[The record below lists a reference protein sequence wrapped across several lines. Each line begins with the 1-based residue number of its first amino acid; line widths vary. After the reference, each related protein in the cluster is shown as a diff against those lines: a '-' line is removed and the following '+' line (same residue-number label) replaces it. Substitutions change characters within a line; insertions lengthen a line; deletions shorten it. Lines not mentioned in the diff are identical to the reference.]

1 MEGMEHDME
10 QTGKQPI
17 PILKS
22 KLIAPELA
30 DRALFT
36 ERLKAL
42 GIAGNRCTLI
52 TAPAGSGK
60 TTAVLLSLA
69 GVNAQVCWYRLEP
82 EDSRHAIFAAHL
94 VHTLFQKVPDQ
105 NRIQSPDMLSA
116 MDDLS
121 LFNAVLCQDAWECFG
136 RNNVPI
142 YLVLDNFHH
151 AVRQPEIIECVRYM
165 LSNMPPCVHLI
176 ITSRRQTGL
185 EEGRALT
192 EGIAAFGAAELRFTP
207 DETRLFCREKFC
219 VAADENANQRLHEIS
234 EGWIAGIVMILA
246 VFKASGAAHLGSFLE
261 KNLNSEELF
270 GYLTRETLKHEDDG
284 MVMIL
289 LKLALLEDFGAGE
302 LSGIFGITDSESYLN
317 ALAAR
322 NLYLTRTITG
332 SGTVYRFHSLYKN
345 ALAAMARDIFGTSG
359 LNELQVKIAGY
370 YLASGEVD
378 RAVRHYL
385 AAGET
390 DKAADVIGRCGD
402 RMLNEGAVEALR
414 TMVESFPETY
424 REHHPYLLM
433 YDGVTNKRIDFN
445 RAIRCLDR
453 ARGLFKAAGNHAMRI
468 KTCLFLM
475 MACVYQN
482 RLDIL
487 KEVAQELQ
495 TIPGAMEDE
504 LCRRSLML
512 LSLSEATLSENF
524 QKGNA
529 MFSVLRN
536 MNLDQEERCGAYL
549 YGCALR
555 HRQGDL
561 EGALKMLDTLFT
573 SAIVKL
579 DLYWRSFALS
589 LRSRIFLLKGEF
601 PEAGENVRELLELGE
616 RYAHHYSNAN
626 GRYYLAH
633 IKYLTRDMDGA
644 VRHICNAQRDYIAF
658 ENGVRANL
666 CRLHHYLW
674 VCGTGN
680 SVTPSQILDVYNE
693 LITMNP
699 GQGDDDL
706 AASLA
711 GAALR
716 ESGEY
721 EQAERLLLHSLAK
734 STEKNATQSI
744 AGTALHLAKLYFDM
758 CCPEKGMVY
767 LRKFFLI
774 CVENDYSVFYDMHF
788 PTLVAMC
795 ARAVQAGIQT
805 NFLGS
810 VIRKYFG
817 ASAEKHL
824 VKHADTLHSSCAV
837 RKFLHKFSHTGK
849 QLLSKDIYVELFGGF
864 RITADGAT
872 LDESAF
878 KTRKIS
884 GIIKYLLLN
893 KDHYISRETLAAVF
907 WPDSEKKA
915 ALNSLRVALC
925 EVRKALSGI
934 GVSFEDAS
942 PLITEEERG
951 FAVSKNCKTD
961 TALFIKLFQTS
972 KTGDAEGKRA
982 ALFAMIDLYRDG
994 LLPLDIYDDYTA
1006 MDREY
1011 FSALFFEAAHNAAT
1025 LLMRES
1031 DFKAAE
1037 TLLLR
1042 IIKLDSY
1049 NEHAYKTLIRL
1060 YRQTGQNQLADSVS
1074 KQFKK
1079 RYAKEMR

>member
-1 MEGMEHDME
+1 ME

-22 KLIAPELA
+22 KLVAPELT
-30 DRALFT
+30 DKVLFT
-36 ERLKAL
+36 ERLRAL
-42 GIAGNRCTLI
+42 GIAGSRCTLI

-60 TTAVLLSLA
+60 TTAVLLALA
-69 GVNAQVCWYRLEP
+69 GVDTQVCWYRLEP
-82 EDSRHAIFAAHL
+82 EDSRYAVFAAHL
-94 VHTLFQKVPDQ
+94 IHTLFQRVPDQ
-105 NRIQSPDMLSA
+105 GRIQSLNMLTA
-116 MDDLS
+116 LNDLS

-136 RNNVPI
+136 RNNAPI

-165 LSNMPPCVHLI
+165 LSNMPPGVRLI
-176 ITSRRQTGL
+176 IASRQQTGL
-185 EEGRALT
+185 EAGRALT

-207 DETRLFCREKFC
+207 DETRLFCREKFG
-219 VAADENANQRLHEIS
+219 VAADKNAYQRLYEVS

-246 VFKASGAAHLGSFLE
+246 AFKASGVAHLGSFLE
-261 KNLNSEELF
+261 KNMNNEELF
-270 GYLTRETLKHEDDG
+270 GYLTRETLKYEDDS
-284 MVMIL
+284 MVKAL
-289 LKLALLEDFGAGE
+289 LKLALLEDFGEGE
-302 LSGIFGITDSESYLN
+302 LSGIFGIADSKSYLN
-317 ALAAR
+317 ALAIR
-322 NLYLTRTITG
+322 NLYLTKTITG
-332 SGTVYRFHSLYKN
+332 SGTVFHFHSLYKN
-345 ALAAMARDIFGTSG
+345 ALVAMGRDIFGTSG
-359 LNELQVKIAGY
+359 LHELQIKIAGY

-402 RMLNEGAVEALR
+402 RMLNEGATETLK

-453 ARGLFKAAGNHAMRI
+453 ARGLFEAAGNHAMRI

-475 MACVYQN
+475 MTCVYQN
-482 RLDIL
+482 RLDFV
-487 KEVAQELQ
+487 KKVVQELQ

-529 MFSVLRN
+529 LFSALRN
-536 MNLDQEERCGAYL
+536 LSLDQEERCGAYL

-561 EGALKMLDTLFT
+561 EGALKILDNLFT
-573 SAIVKL
+573 STLVKL

-589 LRSRIFLLKGEF
+589 LRSRVFLLKGEF
-601 PEAGENVRELLELGE
+601 PAAGENVQELLELGE

-626 GRYYLAH
+626 GRYYLAN
-633 IKYLTRDMDGA
+633 IKYLTHDMDGA
-644 VRHICNAQRDYIAF
+644 VRHICNARRDYMAF
-658 ENGVRANL
+658 ENGARANL
-666 CRLHHYLW
+666 CRLHYYLW
-674 VCGTGN
+674 VCGTDN
-680 SVTPSQILDVYNE
+680 SVSPSQVLDVYHE
-693 LITMNP
+693 LMAMNP

-721 EQAERLLLHSLAK
+721 ERAEKLLLHSFTK
-734 STEKNATQSI
+734 STEKNALQSV

-758 CCPEKGMVY
+758 GDPEKGMAY
-767 LRKFFLI
+767 LRKSFLV

-788 PTLVAMC
+788 PTLAAMC
-795 ARAVQAGIQT
+795 ARAVQANIQT
-805 NFLGS
+805 VFIRS

-817 ASAEKHL
+817 TSAEKHL
-824 VKHADTLHSSCAV
+824 VKHADALHSSDNAQ
-837 RKFLHKFSHTGK
+837 KFLRKFSHTRK
-849 QLLSKDIYVELFGGF
+849 QPLKKDIYVELFGGF
-864 RITADGAT
+864 RITADGAS
-872 LDESAF
+872 LDESSF

-893 KDHYISRETLAAVF
+893 KDLYTSRETLAAVF

-925 EVRKALSGI
+925 EIRKVLSGI
-934 GVSFEDAS
+934 GVSFEDTS

-951 FAVSKNCKTD
+951 FIVSKNCKTD
-961 TALFIKLFQTS
+961 TTLFIELFQKS
-972 KTGDAEGKRA
+972 KAGNAEGKKA
-982 ALFAMIDLYRDG
+982 TLLAIIDLYRDG
-994 LLPLDIYDDYTA
+994 LLPLDIYDDYTT

-1011 FSALFFEAAHNAAT
+1011 FSALFLEAAHNVAT
-1025 LLMRES
+1025 LLIRES

-1037 TLLLR
+1037 MLLLR

-1049 NEHAYKTLIRL
+1049 NEHAYKTLIQL
-1060 YRQTGQNQLADSVS
+1060 YRQTGQFQLADSLS
-1074 KQFKK
+1074 RQFKK
-1079 RYAKEMR
+1079 RYEKEIR